1 MSSNAKLR
9 WAGAAMAAA
18 MAGMGLVAGCASSSG
33 ADGHFRGAGDDTNV
47 YVSPGHGSIRK
58 VAVLPFKAPT
68 ELIGAAVSDQILTEL
83 LRTGRYEM
91 VERSQMAQVLGEQEL
106 SMAGLSA
113 GKAAEI
119 GAMLGADGVI
129 IGTVSEYEKV
139 ARRGGTVPV
148 VGISA
153 RMIDTHSGKIVWSSD
168 VAERASSSSVTL
180 SEHSRK
186 VVHELIAGVF
196 FKMKSVR

>member
-1 MSSNAKLR
+1 MKSIPSGGSTRIFL
-9 WAGAAMAAA
+9 AAWMMAA
-18 MAGMGLVAGCASSSG
+18 VAGCASDDS
-33 ADGHFRGAGDDTNV
+33 AEGHFRGSGDDTNV
-47 YVSPGHGSIRK
+47 YVSLGHSAIRK
-58 VAVLPFKAPT
+58 VAVLPFKAET
-68 ELIGAAVSDQILTEL
+68 ELIGTSVSDQILMEL

-106 SMAGLSA
+106 SLAGLSA
-113 GKAAEI
+113 GQAAEV

-139 ARRGGTVPV
+139 AYRGRTIPV

-153 RMIDTHSGKIVWSSD
+153 RMIDTKSGKVIWSSD
-168 VAERASSSSVTL
+168 VAQRASSASETL

-186 VVHELIAGVF
+186 VVHELIGGIF
-196 FKMKSVR
+196 FKMRSVK

>member
-1 MSSNAKLR
+1 
-9 WAGAAMAAA
+9 MAAA

-106 SMAGLSA
+106 SMAGLSS

-139 ARRGGTVPV
+139 AHRGGTIPV

-153 RMIDTHSGKIVWSSD
+153 RMIDTQSGRIVWSSD